1 MTGRELLLFGREA
14 LKCAGLPDWE
24 GDAALL
30 FRAAGQ
36 MDLSGYLLQLP
47 EAISPETEARFREW
61 IGRRAKREP
70 VQYIT
75 GEAWFYGRSFRVTP
89 EVLIPRYDTEILA
102 EEALSALK
110 PGMKLLDL
118 CCGSGCILIT
128 LLLEGPEGLS
138 GTGSDLSEK
147 ALAVAEENASRLG
160 ARASWVQAD
169 LFCGIGGPF
178 DCIVTNPP
186 YISGAEMQALD
197 REVRGFEPETALYGG
212 TDGLSFYR
220 RITREAP
227 AHLAEGGMLLAE
239 IGAEQ
244 GEAVRELF
252 AENGFSGIRVIRD
265 LAGRDR
271 VVTGIRPQDGRI

>member
-1 MTGRELLLFGREA
+1 MTGRDLLGLGRER
-14 LKCAGLPDWE
+14 LKDAGLSDWE

-30 FRAAGQ
+30 FRAAGK

-47 EAISPETEARFREW
+47 EEVSPETEARFRMW
-61 IGRRAKREP
+61 IARRAEKEP

-75 GEAWFYGRSFRVTP
+75 GEAWFYGRPFRVTP

-110 PGMKLLDL
+110 PEMKLLDL

-147 ALAVAEENASRLG
+147 ALAVAQENASRLG
-160 ARASWVQAD
+160 ARAAWIRSD
-169 LFCGIGGPF
+169 LFQGIGGRF
-178 DCIVTNPP
+178 DRIVTNPP
-186 YISGAEMQALD
+186 YISAAEMEALD
-197 REVRGFEPETALYGG
+197 REVRDFEPEEALFGG
-212 TDGLSFYR
+212 TDGFSFYR
-220 RITREAP
+220 RIAREAP
-227 AHLAEGGMLLAE
+227 AHLTEGGMLLAE

-244 GEAVRELF
+244 GEAVRALF

-271 VVTGIRPQDGRI
+271 VVTGIRP